1 MIEYIARDGEP
12 EAMTC
17 PAFICDAC
25 RRQVTGAGNI
35 YWAVRYAAPGQRQSS
50 PLFVSHK
57 YECSRAV
64 DQIVETTYPFA
75 EGWSGA
81 LSNEIRVFLAQLNH
95 NAEHAFAD
103 DPDGT
108 YLDHD
113 VVHPG
118 GMVLPTFDPALRPQL
133 TAWKKATEDRP

>member
-17 PAFICDAC
+17 PALICDAC
-25 RRQVTGAGNI
+25 RTQVIGDGNI
-35 YWAVRYAAPGQRQSS
+35 YWAVRYVASGQRQSS

-64 DQIVETTYPFA
+64 DRIVETTYPFA

-81 LSNEIRVFLAQLNH
+81 LTEEVNVFLRHLAN

-103 DPDGT
+103 DPNGT

-118 GMVLPTFDPALRPQL
+118 GTILPTIDPTQRPQL
-133 TAWKKATEDRP
+133 TAWKKANR